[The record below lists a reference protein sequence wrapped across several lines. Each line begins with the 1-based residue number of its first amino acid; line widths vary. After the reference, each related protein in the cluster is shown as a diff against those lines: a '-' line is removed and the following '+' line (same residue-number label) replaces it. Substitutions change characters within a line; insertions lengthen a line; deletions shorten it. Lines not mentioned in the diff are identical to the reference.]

1 MPAGEEATP
10 LFRQLHKALPR
21 IYSLRSKPY
30 NRFARLKLKCSPFI
44 SPSLPVIVA
53 LMIPMEKDIPE
64 DLRHAPDEEIL
75 KLSLSSPAV
84 FSILFDRYHAE
95 FTRKAKKIVG
105 EEYAEDLVQ
114 EAFVKIYLNAG
125 RFKKQEGASFKSWAY
140 RILVNACFTY
150 YKKQKRDREA
160 TMPLD
165 EELAELLPNFR
176 VNVDKEFTS
185 NYVLS
190 ILSRM
195 PSLFA
200 NVLKAYFIEGKPQ
213 KEIAKQ
219 EGVSVGVIKTRVH
232 RAKKEFKKVAF
243 SLM

>member
-1 MPAGEEATP
+1 M
-10 LFRQLHKALPR
+10 
-21 IYSLRSKPY
+21 ILR
-30 NRFARLKLKCSPFI
+30 
-44 SPSLPVIVA
+44 
-53 LMIPMEKDIPE
+53 EQDIP
-64 DLRHAPDEEIL
+64 DDMKGRPDDEVL
-75 KLSLSSPAV
+75 ALCVSSPAV
-84 FSILFDRYHAE
+84 FSILYDRYHDE
-95 FTRKAKKIVG
+95 FVRKAKKIVG

-114 EAFVKIYLNAG
+114 EAFVKIYMNAA
-125 RFKKQEGASFKSWAY
+125 RFKKQEGASFKSWGY
-140 RILVNACFTY
+140 RILMNACFTY

-176 VNVDKEFTS
+176 TNVDKEFTGD
-185 NYVLS
+185 YVLS

-195 PSLFA
+195 PSLLA

-213 KEIAKQ
+213 KEIAEA
-219 EGVSVGVIKTRVH
+219 EGVSVGVVKTRVH